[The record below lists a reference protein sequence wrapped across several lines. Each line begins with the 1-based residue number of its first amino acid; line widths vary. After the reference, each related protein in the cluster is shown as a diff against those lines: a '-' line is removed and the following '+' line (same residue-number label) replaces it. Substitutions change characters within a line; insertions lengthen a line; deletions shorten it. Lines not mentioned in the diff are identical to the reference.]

1 MVTLQT
7 SSSFSVYNIKT
18 FFFLVL
24 HLKKAFFVMY
34 ENWDTLLNIA
44 LFFLH

>member
-18 FFFLVL
+18 FLVL

-44 LFFLH
+44 LFFLY